1 MTNHF
6 PIETTF
12 MTAVLELDGAVK
24 KSSLLPFS
32 VQKKGR
38 QQQQKTSLKIKW
50 PSFSFIARVA
60 VV

>member
-1 MTNHF
+1 
-6 PIETTF
+6 

-38 QQQQKTSLKIKW
+38 QQQQKNE
-50 PSFSFIARVA
+50 FEN
-60 VV
+60 

>member
-1 MTNHF
+1 
-6 PIETTF
+6 

>member
-1 MTNHF
+1 
-6 PIETTF
+6 

-38 QQQQKTSLKIKW
+38 QQQKTSLKIKW